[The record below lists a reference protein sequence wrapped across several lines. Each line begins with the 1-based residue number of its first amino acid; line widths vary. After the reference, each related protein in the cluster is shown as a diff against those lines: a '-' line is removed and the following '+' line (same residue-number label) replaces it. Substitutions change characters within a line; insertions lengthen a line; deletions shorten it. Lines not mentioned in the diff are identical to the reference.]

1 MPQRSCSVDEHEN
14 RRAGLRA
21 QRGVM
26 CSEECDEALEKG
38 GLAAASEGVDDMDR
52 GIGVAHRGQDAP
64 LLLVYDFQR
73 WRQVVQEAI
82 VKYGAQGVA
91 APLVARRLARNSQ
104 SRAGRAT
111 QRRLRASQ
119 RHERRDGRPG
129 VVQDQRK
136 RLAKVIRGRS
146 ECQAACPE
154 RGVRHHVQSA
164 CLPDVRRGA

>member
-1 MPQRSCSVDEHEN
+1 MPQHSCSVDEHEN

-82 VKYGAQGVA
+82 VKYGGKALRHLWSLGAWPATAKAVRTGPRSDASALLSVMNVA
-91 APLVARRLARNSQ
+91 M
-104 SRAGRAT
+104 AGPA
-111 QRRLRASQ
+111 
-119 RHERRDGRPG
+119 
-129 VVQDQRK
+129 
-136 RLAKVIRGRS
+136 
-146 ECQAACPE
+146 
-154 RGVRHHVQSA
+154 
-164 CLPDVRRGA
+164 